1 MRKTIIDSAARESSP
16 VAEGGMELE
25 RLGQVE
31 VTSED
36 SEFPIESALVTGG
49 GAGWRAGEPGAQTIR
64 FVFDHPVRV
73 RRILLRFN
81 EDETARTQEF
91 VLRWLPA
98 GERAFREIVRQQFT
112 FSPPAT
118 NVEAEDYAVELESAT
133 AIEIQIIPDISGGSA
148 RASLAQM
155 SLF

>member
-1 MRKTIIDSAARESSP
+1 MRKTIIDSAAHESSP
-16 VAEGGMELE
+16 VNEGMDLE

-36 SEFPIESALVTGG
+36 AECPIESALVGG
-49 GAGWRAGEPGAQTIR
+49 RGAGWRASEPGAQTLR
-64 FVFDHPVRV
+64 VVFDHPLRV

-81 EDETARTQEF
+81 EDQTARTQEF

-98 GERAFREIVRQQFT
+98 GDRAFREIVRQQYT

-118 NVEAEDYAVELESAT
+118 NVETEDYRVELERAA
-133 AIEIQIIPDISGGSA
+133 AIELQIIPDISGGSA